1 MVRDAA
7 SGQVLS
13 IGRGGRVAV
22 ETTGSGQDLLLSSG
36 VSSTVQRLKAAR

>member
-13 IGRGGRVAV
+13 IGRGGREV
-22 ETTGSGQDLLLSSG
+22 ETTGSELDLLLSSG
-36 VSSTVQRLKAAR
+36 VSSTVQRLKTAR